1 MEEIL
6 VKEYRGDI
14 VECIHK
20 GYICIVGD
28 DGKVKCSIGDDN
40 FVTYMRSS
48 AKPIQAIPLIK
59 RNIDEKYKL
68 NDKEL
73 TVMTGSHRAEP
84 FHVEALEGIMKKVGI
99 EESELICLPT
109 YPLGVK
115 AKEDILRNNGEKRRI
130 YHNCSGK
137 HLGLLTL
144 CRELKC
150 DTKTYWDKDNEAQKE
165 ILKYISNLSN
175 YKEDKVLIGTDGC
188 GVPVFGMPMKNL
200 ATIYMKMACPDLIK
214 DEDTRTAVKKI
225 TTLMNENYEMVS
237 GTNLICSVLLQDK
250 NIIAKGGAK
259 GVYCFG
265 LKKERLGIAIK
276 VLDGSEEEWP
286 LIVSEILTQIG
297 YENEETIE
305 RLNNVFPSV
314 IVNDNEK
321 IVGHSETEFTIS
333 MEKNKDE

>member
-297 YENEETIE
+297 YENKETIE
-305 RLNNVFPSV
+305 RLNNVFPKV

-321 IVGHSETEFTIS
+321 IVGYSETEFKIS

>member
-188 GVPVFGMPMKNL
+188 GVSVFGMPMKNL